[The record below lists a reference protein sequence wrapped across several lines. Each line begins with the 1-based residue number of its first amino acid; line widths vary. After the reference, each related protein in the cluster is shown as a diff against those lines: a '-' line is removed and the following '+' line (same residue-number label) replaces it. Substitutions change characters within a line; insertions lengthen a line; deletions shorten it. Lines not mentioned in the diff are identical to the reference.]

1 MGVPDNRDVGMLGAI
16 NVTGKVG
23 TRTDVMVVSLIEAP
37 IMQGEK
43 IDDRELI

>member
-1 MGVPDNRDVGMLGAI
+1 MGVFDNRDVGMLGAI
-16 NVTGKVG
+16 NVTGKIG
-23 TRTDVMVVSLIEAP
+23 TRMDVMVVSLIEVP

>member
-1 MGVPDNRDVGMLGAI
+1 MLGAI

-23 TRTDVMVVSLIEAP
+23 TRTDVMVVSLIEVP